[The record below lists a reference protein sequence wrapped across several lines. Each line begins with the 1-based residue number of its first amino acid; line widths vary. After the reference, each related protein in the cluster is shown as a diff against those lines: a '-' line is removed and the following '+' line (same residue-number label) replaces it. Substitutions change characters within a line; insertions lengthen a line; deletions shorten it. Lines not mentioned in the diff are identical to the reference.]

1 MPEELK
7 IRLVQEEDKAFW
19 FALDNHISQAELNK
33 KIRDGQG
40 YILSAGNKPVGILRY
55 NLFWDNTPFC
65 TMLAIEPESRG
76 RGFGKALMRF
86 WEEDMKKLGYKW
98 IMTSTQ
104 SDEDAQNFYRGIGYY
119 DCGYLIAPGQ
129 AAELFLGKHI

>member
-7 IRLVQEEDKAFW
+7 IRLVREEDKAFW
-19 FALDNHISQAELNK
+19 FALDNHISQTELNK

-65 TMLAIEPESRG
+65 TMLR
-76 RGFGKALMRF
+76 
-86 WEEDMKKLGYKW
+86 
-98 IMTSTQ
+98 
-104 SDEDAQNFYRGIGYY
+104 
-119 DCGYLIAPGQ
+119 
-129 AAELFLGKHI
+129 